1 LQPYVGDT
9 IIEGRYGNSIRLSST
24 QTNTSLFSKVPKW
37 IGNTVDPILTIR
49 NTRQGTDTGRIN
61 DFITEDFNKDDSI
74 ITLTSGQELEFT
86 PNTSTITAA
95 NTEKINA
102 WQQDKWGTV
111 PSIIA
116 SSGRIAINANAKDDV
131 IAVLAKHTQENDL
144 VQEGLMEE
152 PQKVLILSSDG
163 DFIQLQKYGNVTQW
177 SPMQKKQIKANAKE
191 LYEKKITHIVKAGDD
206 GIPNIL
212 SKDDVF
218 VIGERQKPV
227 SAKRLQEFLELG
239 YDACKNDDERR
250 NWHRNVKL
258 IDFDHIPE
266 DVSAEIIDT
275 YVNNKPTGD
284 KMSIMNYLIEKKCRL
299 LLDELED
306 F

>member
-1 LQPYVGDT
+1 MILVDYSQVA
-9 IIEGRYGNSIRLSST
+9 LS
-24 QTNTSLFSKVPKW
+24 N
-37 IGNTVDPILTIR
+37 ILSFQR
-49 NTRQGTDTGRIN
+49 ELKGTDSEVKNLIRHVTLSTLKSYKKKYGKEYGELVICCDGRKYWRREIFPHYKAN
-61 DFITEDFNKDDSI
+61 RKKARDNSDLNWTLIFD
-74 ITLTSGQELEFT
+74 TLTEMRE
-86 PNTSTITAA
+86 
-95 NTEKINA
+95 
-102 WQQDKWGTV
+102 D
-111 PSIIA
+111 IA
-116 SSGRIAINANAKDDV
+116 KHFPYKVIHIDRAEADDV
-131 IAVLAKHTQENDL
+131 IAVLAKHTQENEL
-144 VQEGLMEE
+144 IQEGLIEE

-163 DFIQLQKYGNVTQW
+163 DFIQLQKYKNVTQW

-191 LYEKKITHIVKAGDD
+191 LHEKKITHIVKAGDD

-266 DVSAEIIDT
+266 DVSTEIIDT

>member
-1 LQPYVGDT
+1 MILVDYSQVA
-9 IIEGRYGNSIRLSST
+9 LS
-24 QTNTSLFSKVPKW
+24 N
-37 IGNTVDPILTIR
+37 ILSFQR
-49 NTRQGTDTGRIN
+49 ELKGTDSEVKNLIRHVTLSTLKSYKKKYGKEYGELVICCDGRKYWRREIFPHYKAN
-61 DFITEDFNKDDSI
+61 RKKARDNSDLNWTLIFD
-74 ITLTSGQELEFT
+74 TLTEMRE
-86 PNTSTITAA
+86 
-95 NTEKINA
+95 
-102 WQQDKWGTV
+102 D
-111 PSIIA
+111 IA
-116 SSGRIAINANAKDDV
+116 KYFPYKVIHIDRAEADDV

-144 VQEGLMEE
+144 IQEGLIEE

-163 DFIQLQKYGNVTQW
+163 DFIQLQKYKNVTQW

-191 LYEKKITHIVKAGDD
+191 LHEKKITHIVKAGDD

-218 VIGERQKPV
+218 VVGERQKPV
-227 SAKRLQEFLELG
+227 SAKRLQEFLEHG
-239 YDACKNDDERR
+239 YDACKNDEERR

-266 DVSAEIIDT
+266 DVSTEIIDT

-284 KMSIMNYLIEKKCRL
+284 KMSIMNYLIENKCRL